1 MHTHTLSIIFTMLYI
16 RSSRPYSS
24 YNWKFVPFH
33 QPLSVSFIPHSLAI
47 AFLVK
52 SQSHVWLFRDLSARL
67 LCPWDFPSK
76 NTGMS
81 CHFLFQGVFQTQ
93 GLNPCLLQWLAV
105 SLLLKHPACVCVCL
119 CVCVCVVF
127 LKYSMC
133 NWYCDIFVFLCMAF
147 SHTVMPSSFIHVPAI
162 YRIPFVLELSVFNCV
177 CLCGSDTVFL

>member
-1 MHTHTLSIIFTMLYI
+1 MDCIVHGVTNTQTPLSDFHMHTHTLSIIFTILYI

-33 QPLSVSFIPHSLAI
+33 QPLSVSLIPHSLAI

-93 GLNPCLLQWLAV
+93 ELNPCLLPWLGV
-105 SLLLKHPACVCVCL
+105 SLLLKHPVCVCL
-119 CVCVCVVF
+119 CVC
-127 LKYSMC
+127 L
-133 NWYCDIFVFLCMAF
+133 
-147 SHTVMPSSFIHVPAI
+147 
-162 YRIPFVLELSVFNCV
+162 
-177 CLCGSDTVFL
+177 CLCVFFFNIPRVTDTVTYLSFSVCPFYTL